1 MKTVD
6 FSKKGYPDNCSEKKS
21 GQLRK
26 GLLKITVCKA
36 ELISLAAERD
46 AKEAERLIGGFL

>member
-6 FSKKGYPDNCSEKKS
+6 FRKKGYPAHCSEKKS

-26 GLLKITVCKA
+26 GLVKMTVCKA